1 MNGENADGVEREHHV
16 RYEVE
21 WGFRGGMM
29 GSNSDFGS
37 DSFCAKTAAGGHQR
51 AFTGLSGV
59 INGIGI
65 TTITPQLFS
74 EMASRRFRE
83 CTRAGTVLVVCRY
96 KYLLFSGTS
105 TCLYFALLLLPSM
118 SQLEV
123 FEFQLC
129 RLEVCTVLYHDLAP
143 TI

>member
-51 AFTGLSGV
+51 AFTGLSGGHQR
-59 INGIGI
+59 NRYHNYN
-65 TTITPQLFS
+65 TTAVLGDGFPTVQGMH
-74 EMASRRFRE
+74 ESRYST
-83 CTRAGTVLVVCRY
+83 CCMPVQVLVVFRY
-96 KYLLFSGTS
+96 KYLFVFRITASALNES
-105 TCLYFALLLLPSM
+105 TGS
-118 SQLEV
+118 V
-123 FEFQLC
+123 
-129 RLEVCTVLYHDLAP
+129 
-143 TI
+143 